1 MTESEKFCVHGEGR
15 GPVGKEGNGDPGLG
29 EASWQALT
37 LKGFVLQVRG
47 TTNSGKSGDL
57 STHVAREGCEPR
69 GQGGDPRAKAS
80 GN

>member
-1 MTESEKFCVHGEGR
+1 MPRAGGDDGR
-15 GPVGKEGNGDPGLG
+15 AG
-29 EASWQALT
+29 
-37 LKGFVLQVRG
+37 VRG